1 MTSGGPAPRRQS
13 PFQLVRQLIIGSISL
28 GRLEIEQAK
37 AELSQMA
44 AETKAG
50 VAFIAAGVVIALIA
64 IATLDV
70 VLILGFDALFRWMS
84 DLALAIF
91 FAVVFLV
98 LLGLYIPLMGSF
110 STGQRVA
117 LVVAFIALGAAFA
130 VPAWFGFR
138 AAFHTALFVLVVQ
151 LAVVPLLAIRGIR
164 RIRIGPPEQTIA
176 SVKED
181 IEWAKSRLLKRS

>member
-1 MTSGGPAPRRQS
+1 MRSGPARRRQN
-13 PFQLVRQLIIGSISL
+13 PFQLVRRLVIGAISL
-28 GRLEIEQAK
+28 GKLEMEQAK
-37 AELSQMA
+37 AELSEMA

-50 VAFIAAGVVIALIA
+50 IALIAAGVVIVLIA
-64 IATLDV
+64 IATLDIV
-70 VLILGFDALFRWMS
+70 IILAFDALFAWMS

-91 FAVVFLV
+91 FGVVFLV
-98 LLGLYIPLMGSF
+98 LLVLYVPLMGSF
-110 STGQRVA
+110 TAGQRVA
-117 LVVAFIALGAAFA
+117 LVIGFVALAAGFA

-151 LAVVPLLAIRGIR
+151 LAVVPLLAVRGIR
-164 RIRIGPPEQTIA
+164 RIRIGPPEHTIA

>member
-1 MTSGGPAPRRQS
+1 MTSGQAPRRDS
-13 PFQLVRQLIIGSISL
+13 AFQLVRRLVSGTISL
-28 GRLEIEQAK
+28 GKLEVEQAK
-37 AELSQMA
+37 AELAEMA

-50 VAFIAAGVVIALIA
+50 IVLIAAGVVITLIA

-70 VLILGFDALFRWMS
+70 VLILAFDALFGWMS

-91 FAVVFLV
+91 FAAVFL
-98 LLGLYIPLMGSF
+98 LLLVLYIPLMGSF
-110 STGQRVA
+110 SGGQRVA
-117 LVVAFIALGAAFA
+117 LVLGFIALGAGFA

-151 LAVVPLLAIRGIR
+151 LAIVPLLAIRGIR
-164 RIRIGPPEQTIA
+164 RVRIGPPEQTIA